1 MSEFYKII
9 KYKMLML
16 ILLLSFNMVAQIPD
30 APKPARLVN
39 DFANIFSESEKQ
51 ELEKILVSIDDST
64 SNQIVVVTVKDF
76 GGMDKA
82 QFATELG
89 QKWGVGGDAKKD
101 NGIVI
106 LIKPKTKESKGEAH
120 IAVGYGLEAAIPD
133 ITANHIIDNTMI
145 PYFKEN
151 KYFEGVL
158 AGVKDVYLAAKGEY
172 NEARSKK
179 TKGKFG
185 NLIVIAII
193 VLVVV
198 VMVTRGNKNG
208 GGGRRTTYGDSA
220 LPFIFF
226 GGFGGGSGGSS
237 GFGGGSGGFGGF
249 GGGGFGGG
257 GAGGSW

>member
-1 MSEFYKII
+1 MNNLYNILRFKI
-9 KYKMLML
+9 L
-16 ILLLSFNMVAQIPD
+16 ILISFLSINLVAQIPD
-30 APKPARLVN
+30 VPKPARLVN

-51 ELEKILVSIDDST
+51 EMERILVAIDDST
-64 SNQIVVVTVKDF
+64 TNQIVVVTVNDL
-76 GGMDKA
+76 GGMDKS

-106 LIKPKTKESKGEAH
+106 LIKPKTKESRGEAH

-133 ITANHIIDNTMI
+133 ITANHIVDNTMI
-145 PYFKEN
+145 PFFKEN
-151 KYFEGVL
+151 KYYEGVM
-158 AGVKDVYLAAKGEY
+158 AGVVDVYKAAKGEY
-172 NEARSKK
+172 NDARKKKSKSK
-179 TKGKFG
+179 IG
-185 NLIVIAII
+185 NLLVIAIV
-193 VLVVV
+193 VLIVV

-208 GGGRRTTYGDSA
+208 GGGGRTTYGNSA
-220 LPFIFF
+220 LPFIFM
-226 GGFGGGSGGSS
+226 GGFGGGGSG